1 MRIIGFLLISVA
13 TIILLLCMFY
23 LDDTENNFIRA
34 LLTVVPSVCL
44 PLGLSFLFFNS
55 ETKLFDLVLR
65 IFQAVSLLLILG
77 GIALQLVR
85 NGNAFIFMLTGAL
98 GYTFAYAPLQLKK
111 DYNQWQSLSQSKFYS
126 ALLSIINFYGV
137 SALVIGTLFKLMHWR
152 GANFMLISG
161 MVVAIASLWF
171 WNYLYKKVMLEKIEI
186 EKNIKYAFD
195 ELDKSITYATRI
207 QKAKLPRTE
216 VIYKKFQQS
225 FVLYKPK
232 EKMSGDFYFYSEP
245 GSNACFIAAAD
256 CTGHGIPGA
265 ILSMVGSEKLFEH
278 SRPHATAGQV
288 LMNLNNGLRASLR
301 LRDNNSGINDGMD
314 IAICRFNEIDN
325 QLTTIEFAGAKRP
338 LLIVRK
344 DSTEI
349 EEIKG
354 NKTSIGEQEA
364 DESTFTTHTINL
376 NKGDTIYLTSDG
388 YADTFSAADKKLTTK
403 KFKQMLI
410 DIQTMTMDEQAKHLD
425 DFIEKWKGGCEQ
437 TDDILVIG
445 VRV

>member
-1 MRIIGFLLISVA
+1 MRNVG
-13 TIILLLCMFY
+13 ILLLSIAIITFLLCFQY
-23 LDDTENNFIRA
+23 FDQTQHQLVRA
-34 LLTVVPSVCL
+34 LLTIIPSVCL
-44 PLGLSFLFFNS
+44 PLGISFLFINSSPATFN
-55 ETKLFDLVLR
+55 FALR
-65 IFQAVSLLLILG
+65 LLQMLSLMLILS
-77 GIALQLVR
+77 GITLRLMHSEY
-85 NGNAFIFMLTGAL
+85 AFILMLMGTL
-98 GYTFAYAPLQLKK
+98 GYAFAYAPLQLKK
-111 DYNQWQSLSQSKFYS
+111 DYRQWNSLGESKNKS
-126 ALLSIINFYGV
+126 AALSAFNFYGV
-137 SALVIGTLFKLMHWR
+137 SALVLGMLFKLMNWH
-152 GANFMLISG
+152 GANLLLLSG
-161 MVVAIASLWF
+161 IIVVIVAVWF
-171 WNYLYKKVMLEKIEI
+171 WNNLYKKVIQEKVEA

-216 VIYKKFQQS
+216 VIFKKFPQA

-232 EKMSGDFYFYSEP
+232 EKMSGDFYFFSEP
-245 GSNACFIAAAD
+245 GSNACYIAAAD

-278 SRPHATAGQV
+278 ARPHASAGQV

-314 IAICRFNEIDN
+314 IAICRFNEIISN
-325 QLTTIEFAGAKRP
+325 QVDIEFAGAKRP

-344 DSTEI
+344 GSAEM

-364 DESTFTTHTINL
+364 DESTFTTHRISL
-376 NKGDTIYLTSDG
+376 HKGDNIYLTSDG

-410 DIQTMTMDEQAKHLD
+410 DIQAMEMGAQKEYLEE
-425 DFIEKWKGGCEQ
+425 FIETWKGGCEQ

-445 VRV
+445 IKV